1 MYNRPIPGQSL
12 TATPRNSSYE
22 QPPVIVDPKIAVQAH
37 LKRLTKPKAME
48 DILLFIDAGVDIR
61 TLVEGTLRG
70 AVLEGI
76 HSIDV
81 SLIIAP
87 VLHEFI
93 RGIPLAAGVPFE
105 EGFEDEEDFE
115 EAIYKMPEPVE
126 EVKKEMP
133 EKSSG
138 LMARK

>member
-1 MYNRPIPGQSL
+1 
-12 TATPRNSSYE
+12 
-22 QPPVIVDPKIAVQAH
+22 
-37 LKRLTKPKAME
+37 ME

-115 EAIYKMPEPVE
+115 EAIYKMPETVE
-126 EVKKEMP
+126 ETKKEMP

>member
-22 QPPVIVDPKIAVQAH
+22 QPPVIVDPKIAVQTH

-48 DILLFIDAGVDIR
+48 DILLFIDAGV
-61 TLVEGTLRG
+61 
-70 AVLEGI
+70 
-76 HSIDV
+76 
-81 SLIIAP
+81 
-87 VLHEFI
+87 
-93 RGIPLAAGVPFE
+93 
-105 EGFEDEEDFE
+105 E
-115 EAIYKMPEPVE
+115 EAIYKMPETVE
-126 EVKKEMP
+126 ETKKEMP